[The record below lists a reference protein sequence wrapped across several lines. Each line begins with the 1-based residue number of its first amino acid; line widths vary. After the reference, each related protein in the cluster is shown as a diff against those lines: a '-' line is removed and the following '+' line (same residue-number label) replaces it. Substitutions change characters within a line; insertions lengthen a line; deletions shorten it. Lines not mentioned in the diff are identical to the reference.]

1 MFALVAAWGDA
12 WRRPLRA
19 LEVWSGAHELVA
31 TLPAELV
38 LQLILHYLQGAA
50 LQERVRAQV
59 ATTPLPLPPPV
70 VRKPLRALRDRRL
83 RGLAQNGG

>member
-1 MFALVAAWGDA
+1 MFSLVAAWGDA

-38 LQLILHYLQGAA
+38 LQLVLHHLQGAV
-50 LQERVRAQV
+50 LQERVRQEIAAV
-59 ATTPLPLPPPV
+59 PLPLPAPAI
-70 VRKPLRALRDRRL
+70 RKPLRAVNGRRL
-83 RGLAQNGG
+83 RGRA